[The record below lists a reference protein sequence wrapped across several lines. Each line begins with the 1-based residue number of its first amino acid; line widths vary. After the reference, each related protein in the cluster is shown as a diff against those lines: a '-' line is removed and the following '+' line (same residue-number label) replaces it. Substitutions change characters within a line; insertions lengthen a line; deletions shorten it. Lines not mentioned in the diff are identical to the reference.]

1 MPSEPGFNLSP
12 ERVKA
17 GDEIKVTGN
26 IGAVSTIII
35 GTFQL
40 TAYGSGT
47 GAAAKVTAD
56 VKQGGWP
63 VYVAPPG
70 AQQPDWIKVG
80 AVIVD

>member
-26 IGAVSTIII
+26 IGTVSTIII
-35 GTFQL
+35 GTSHL
-40 TAYGSGT
+40 TAYASGT
-47 GAAAKVTAD
+47 GVAAKVTAD
-56 VKQGGWP
+56 VKEGGRP
-63 VYVAPPG
+63 VYVAPPR
-70 AQQPDWIKVG
+70 AQQEDWIKVG

>member
-26 IGAVSTIII
+26 IGAVSTIMI

-40 TAYGSGT
+40 PTAQ
-47 GAAAKVTAD
+47 V
-56 VKQGGWP
+56 P
-63 VYVAPPG
+63 APP
-70 AQQPDWIKVG
+70 PR
-80 AVIVD
+80 